1 MAMSSPEFP
10 RLITVELERYD
21 PDTGDSSRQEYQ
33 VPLGEGWSVLNVL
46 DWIYENADPTIGF
59 YASCRI
65 GKCEGCD
72 CLMNGRKALTC
83 NTLAEGDLLL
93 APVPEFQVHRDL
105 IPNRM
110 KARVAV
116 GTRGRVMRP
125 RV

>member
-1 MAMSSPEFP
+1 MATSTPQAV
-10 RLITVELERYD
+10 RQITVEMERYD
-21 PDTGDSSRQEYQ
+21 PDTGETSRQEYQ

-59 YASCRI
+59 YSSCRI

-72 CLMNGRKALTC
+72 CLVNGQKILTC
-83 NTLAEGDLLL
+83 NTLAEGDLRL

-116 GTRGRVMRP
+116 GSRGRVMRG